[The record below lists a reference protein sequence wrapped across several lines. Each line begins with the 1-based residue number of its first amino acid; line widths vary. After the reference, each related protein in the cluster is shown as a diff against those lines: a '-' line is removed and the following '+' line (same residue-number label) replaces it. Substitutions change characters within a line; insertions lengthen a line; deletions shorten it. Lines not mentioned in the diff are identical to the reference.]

1 MPFLIANEQFF
12 FIFRI
17 PFFLPNFLASVGG
30 GFSFPFLLP
39 GAFVFFEYVSHFLPL
54 FYSVSS
60 FGRSY
65 FDFFPNHFPFS
76 VYLFIFGWPFIYAYR
91 IYLVR
96 VPGSNNT
103 RQALRAPSPS
113 IYRKHSKTQPALH
126 NAAKHVCA
134 DQSATRQ
141 GSRQWARASVSSR
154 VYRSF
159 PIVFFVGLFF
169 GTRKVRTR
177 LFFIFAPTSAQITK
191 KARPAATYLVRA

>member
-1 MPFLIANEQFF
+1 M
-12 FIFRI
+12 
-17 PFFLPNFLASVGG
+17 
-30 GFSFPFLLP
+30 
-39 GAFVFFEYVSHFLPL
+39 FFEYVSHFLPL

-113 IYRKHSKTQPALH
+113 IYRKHSTAQSAPLKS
-126 NAAKHVCA
+126 AKHALRA
-134 DQSATRQ
+134 DHSVARRSKQADRVAARPSTYVLCR
-141 GSRQWARASVSSR
+141 RASTALCSQRKRSTRIFIVS
-154 VYRSF
+154 
-159 PIVFFVGLFF
+159 
-169 GTRKVRTR
+169 TR
-177 LFFIFAPTSAQITK
+177 
-191 KARPAATYLVRA
+191 VRAWSS